1 MPKASVTGK
10 SAPAPTVKPTTPA
23 TPKPVVSK
31 TGIYFRDRTTPAPAD
46 TLKGKAKKKS
56 APAKKKFDLED
67 EYYDL
72 EGF

>member
-1 MPKASVTGK
+1 M
-10 SAPAPTVKPTTPA
+10 
-23 TPKPVVSK
+23 VSK
-31 TGIYFRDRTTPAPAD
+31 TGIYFRDKATPAPAD